1 MGREAPTTLNGIRA
15 GKYAFRGASVVVEVL
30 ILLVIAGPLVG
41 ALTPAVSPQNEV
53 GLGIDLRSI
62 DSQLQFLASSSTIGG
77 PHTLSFHAFNRWFL
91 PASVS
96 LQLSLAVNG
105 TTVYQTQRASATLAP
120 FDSGTLDLTVDIPPG
135 TISQLEGQTVAGGG
149 SMTLQEDGFWSVTA
163 NLGQG

>member
-1 MGREAPTTLNGIRA
+1 MNGIRA

-105 TTVYQTQRASATLAP
+105 TT
-120 FDSGTLDLTVDIPPG
+120 
-135 TISQLEGQTVAGGG
+135 
-149 SMTLQEDGFWSVTA
+149 
-163 NLGQG
+163 